1 MSVSRWFCFFRWAVL
16 LLPFCFGTGALAQR
30 PIFGGQGDAGP
41 IPRGGQGQQG
51 GQPVQQEVQEPDTFP
66 IFFVFAED
74 YGRVYPFRDTVLDYA
89 LHQYDAVR
97 RREQDYKN
105 LGVPGSAHQALV
117 YAPRLRR
124 GFDPGLHQYDL
135 YLLPASRV
143 PFYKIERAFTN
154 VGFNR
159 GSEQT
164 NGGFSVQFSRNFAK
178 GLNVTIDYQRLS
190 QTASS
195 TLFPN
200 QRSRN
205 TSLGIGFRVQ
215 DKEGRYQGFF
225 AFADNKFEHDDNGG
239 ILEEPVREGAFFTP
253 NNTPVNLRS
262 AGTRHRHQ
270 EFLYTQYY
278 TLLGN
283 SPGDST
289 RKARQ
294 QLILSHQIGFRSS
307 SYKFFDPAP
316 AGDAGYYGDFQTD
329 NRGVRHYITH
339 DKLENQVKLILNGQG
354 KSDRE
359 GFPLE
364 VGIIHVLHQIHQE
377 PTDSSLQEVFLRGAI
392 ALQPL
397 AGLRFRG
404 EAFLG
409 ILGAAGDYQ
418 VQSSLAGML
427 GKNLLWYAE
436 LVNQLYSPNLLQRQF
451 FVTQQPVW
459 DNTFAKT
466 LETNLSGKIFFPA
479 LKMEIGGAGHLINN
493 LIYFDTAAIA
503 RQISAPVT
511 LAQLFVKNTLRLW
524 KINLDNQ
531 LTFQAVS
538 QDVLRVPA
546 FFGKHSLYFQGT
558 LFKVM
563 ESRLGFD
570 LRYTSG
576 YFSDQYFPLS
586 GQFHLQNREQVLFY
600 PQVDAFFNM
609 KVTKFRGFVKW
620 ENLSAAWLGGR
631 LLYQVPGYPWP
642 PVSGLR
648 LGFKWRFTE

>member
-1 MSVSRWFCFFRWAVL
+1 
-16 LLPFCFGTGALAQR
+16 
-30 PIFGGQGDAGP
+30 
-41 IPRGGQGQQG
+41 
-51 GQPVQQEVQEPDTFP
+51 
-66 IFFVFAED
+66 
-74 YGRVYPFRDTVLDYA
+74 
-89 LHQYDAVR
+89 
-97 RREQDYKN
+97 
-105 LGVPGSAHQALV
+105 V

-124 GFDPGLHQYDL
+124 GFDAGLHQYDL

-178 GLNVTIDYQRLS
+178 GLNLTIDYQRLS
-190 QTASS
+190 HTASS

-200 QRSRN
+200 QRGRN
-205 TSLGIGFRVQ
+205 TSLGLGFRVQ
-215 DKEGRYQGFF
+215 DKGGRYQGFF
-225 AFADNKFEHDDNGG
+225 AFADNKIEHDDNGG

-283 SPGDST
+283 SSADST
-289 RKARQ
+289 RVPAR

-307 SYKFFDPAP
+307 TYKFFDPAP
-316 AGDAGYYGDFQTD
+316 AEDAAYYGVFQTD
-329 NRGVRHYITH
+329 SRGVRHFLSH
-339 DKLENQVKLILNGQG
+339 DKLENQVKLIVTGSGKSGQG
-354 KSDRE
+354 

-364 VGIIHVLHQIHQE
+364 LGIVHAWHKIRQE
-377 PTDSSLQEVFLRGAI
+377 PMDSSLQEVFLRGAI

-409 ILGAAGDYQ
+409 VLGAAGDYQ
-418 VQSSLAGML
+418 VNTSVAGTL

-436 LVNQLYSPNLLQRQF
+436 LVNQLYSPNLVQRQF

-459 DNTFAKT
+459 TNSFAKT
-466 LETNLSGKIFFPA
+466 LETNLSGKLFFPK
-479 LKMEIGGAGHLINN
+479 LKLEIGGAGHLINN

-503 RQISAPVT
+503 RQEGAPVSVG
-511 LAQLFVKNTLRLW
+511 QLFVRNTLRLW
-524 KINLDNQ
+524 KFHLDNQ
-531 LTFQAVS
+531 ITFQTVS
-538 QDVLRVPA
+538 RDVLRLPA
-546 FFGKHSLYFQGT
+546 LFGKHSLYFQGT

-570 LRYTSG
+570 LRYTSA

-586 GQFHLQNREQVLFY
+586 GQFHLQDQEQIAFY

-609 KVTKFRGFVKW
+609 KVTKFRAFVKW
-620 ENLSAAWLGGR
+620 ENLSASFLNGR

>member
-1 MSVSRWFCFFRWAVL
+1 MPVLRFIYFRGAIFL
-16 LLPFCFGTGALAQR
+16 LAFYIGNALLAQR
-30 PIFGGQGDAGP
+30 PNFGGQGSQGP
-41 IPRGGQGQQG
+41 APRGQQG
-51 GQPVQQEVQEPDTFP
+51 GQPAVQEVEEPDTFP
-66 IFFVFAED
+66 IFFIFAED
-74 YGRVYPFRDTVLDYA
+74 YGRIYRYRDTILDDA

-143 PFYKIERAFTN
+143 PFYKVERAFTN

-178 GLNVTIDYQRLS
+178 GLNLTIDYQRLS
-190 QTASS
+190 HTASG

-200 QRSRN
+200 QRGRN
-205 TSLGIGFRVQ
+205 TSLGLGFRVQ
-215 DKEGRYQGFF
+215 DKAGRYQGFF

-278 TLLGN
+278 ALLGN
-283 SPGDST
+283 PPDDST
-289 RKARQ
+289 RKPRRQ
-294 QLILSHQIGFRSS
+294 LMLGHQIGFRTSI
-307 SYKFFDPAP
+307 YKFFDPAP
-316 AGDAGYYGDFQTD
+316 AEDAAYYGIFQTD
-329 NRGVRHYITH
+329 SRGIRHFLSH
-339 DKLENQVKLILNGQG
+339 DKLENQFKLILSGTEGTAQ
-354 KSDRE
+354 E

-364 VGIIHVLHQIHQE
+364 LGVVHAWHQIRQE
-377 PTDSSLQEVFLRGAI
+377 PKDSSLQEVFLRGAM
-392 ALQPL
+392 ALDVL

-409 ILGAAGDYQ
+409 VLGATGDYQ
-418 VQSSLAGML
+418 VNASLAGTL

-436 LVNQLYSPNLLQRQF
+436 LVNQLYSPNLIQRQF

-459 DNTFAKT
+459 TNTFART
-466 LETNLSGKIFFPA
+466 LETNLSGRIFFPK
-479 LKMEIGGAGHLINN
+479 LKVEIGGAGHLLNN
-493 LIYFDTAAIA
+493 LIYFDTSGIPN
-503 RQISAPVT
+503 QVSTPLT
-511 LAQLFVKNTLRLW
+511 LGQLFIKNTVRLW

-531 LTFQAVS
+531 VTFQAVS

-570 LRYTSG
+570 LRYASG

-586 GQFHLQNREQVLFY
+586 GQFHLQNQEQVSFY

-609 KVTKFRGFVKW
+609 KVTKFRAFVKW